1 MYLWLLMRLG
11 NLHTREGIKPVAIR
25 DGSLLEL
32 SDSISQLLGRGSR
45 AITEATR
52 RAKRSH
58 ALDESK
64 LAPAVLRPGKILCI
78 GKNYADHAEEL
89 GGEAPG
95 KPEVF
100 MRAWTSLCGPYQPLA
115 RPHVSPMMD
124 YEVELAVVIGKPGRY
139 IRAEGAWD
147 HVGGYS
153 VFNDVSIR
161 DFQNFGQQWTPGKN
175 FDGLGPLGPW
185 VVTPDEV
192 SRPQELELSTTVV
205 GLDGKEELLQHSNT
219 KRMVHGIA
227 DLIAYLSLFTTLE
240 AGDVI
245 ATGTPSGVAMA
256 RQPQRW
262 LTPGE
267 TVICRVEG
275 LGETRNLVVAEARPN
290 P

>member
-1 MYLWLLMRLG
+1 MRLG
-11 NLHTREGIKPVAIR
+11 NLHTRAGIKPVGVR
-25 DGSLLEL
+25 DGQLLEL
-32 SDSISQLLGRGSR
+32 GASVRELLGRGPG
-45 AITEATR
+45 AIKA
-52 RAKRSH
+52 AMAAAQRSH
-58 ALDESK
+58 PLEESR
-64 LAPAVLRPGKILCI
+64 LAPAVLRPGKVLCI

-89 GGEAPG
+89 GGVAPG

-100 MRAWTSLCGPYQPLA
+100 MRAWTSLCGPYQPVA
-115 RPHVSPMMD
+115 RPHISQMMD

-139 IRAEGAWD
+139 VPAGRALD
-147 HVGGYS
+147 HVGGYC
-153 VFNDVSIR
+153 VFNDISIR

-185 VVTPDEV
+185 VVTPEEV
-192 SRPQELELSTTVV
+192 PDPHNLELTTRVITAE
-205 GLDGKEELLQHSNT
+205 GKEEVLQQSST
-219 KRMVHGIA
+219 GRMVHRIA
-227 DLIAYLSLFTTLE
+227 DLISYLSLFTTLE

-267 TVICRVEG
+267 TVVCRVDG